1 MNENSPKSSGG
12 NIQCALNGESVV
24 DLKAAIEEAW
34 LLTKNTK
41 AAILQ
46 GVFFTI
52 SFTLLLI
59 VLWQGWFNIDDWEQA
74 PVSLRVGLNLLITVM
89 SAPLLTA
96 LMLMGMAHSIG
107 RTAHFMP
114 LVKRLAG
121 SVLLVLA
128 AIMIT
133 ALVNVGMTLLLLPG
147 VYLAMATGFSLPLL
161 VEKKLSPSKS
171 IILSLKVFNI
181 YWRQLVLFY
190 LIFTLLFVLGAF
202 TFGVA
207 YIWIVPFYLNCKGV
221 LYRELFGIEV
231 ESDSIDSTQNKD
243 ESVFHA

>member
-1 MNENSPKSSGG
+1 VTENSPNSPDGS
-12 NIQCALNGESVV
+12 IQCALKGDSVV
-24 DLKAAIEEAW
+24 ELKAGIEEAW

-41 AAILQ
+41 AAILH

-52 SFTLLLI
+52 SLTLLLI
-59 VLWQGWFNIDDWEQA
+59 VLLQTWFKIDDWQIA
-74 PVSLRVGLNLLITVM
+74 PVSIRLGLNLLITVI
-89 SAPLLTA
+89 SAPLITA

-107 RTAHFMP
+107 RTAHFIP
-114 LVKRLAG
+114 IAKRLAG
-121 SVLLVLA
+121 SGLLVLA

-161 VEKKLSPSKS
+161 VEKKLTPSKS
-171 IILSLKVFNI
+171 ILFSLKVFNI

-190 LIFTLLFVLGAF
+190 MFFIFLFLLGAF
-202 TFGVA
+202 TFGIA
-207 YIWIVPFYLNCKGV
+207 YIWIIPFYFNSKGV
-221 LYRELFGIEV
+221 LYRQLFGIEGQ
-231 ESDSIDSTQNKD
+231 SDSIDTNNKD